1 MTVYIEN
8 EQNMEIPFDYE
19 ALLNRIIQY
28 VTERENCPYEAEV
41 SVVITDDTAI
51 HEANLEFRQIDR
63 ATDVL
68 SFPMC
73 TYEAPGDFD
82 ILEEQD
88 VFHPETGELLL
99 GDIMISY
106 EHVQKQSEEYG
117 HSLIRE
123 FAFLTVHSMLHLFGY
138 DHETEEERVIMEELQ
153 EKILTELNITRE
165 SGTN

>member
-8 EQNMEIPFDYE
+8 EQEKDIKFDYE
-19 ALLNRIIQY
+19 NLLKRIISFTLQ
-28 VTERENCPYEAEV
+28 RENCPYEAEV

-51 HEANLEFRQIDR
+51 HETNREFRGIDKS
-63 ATDVL
+63 TDVL

-73 TYEAPGDFD
+73 TYQAPGKFD
-82 ILEEQD
+82 ELEEQE

-106 EHVQKQSEEYG
+106 DHVQKQAEEFG
-117 HSLIRE
+117 HSEIRE

-138 DHETEEERVIMEELQ
+138 DHETEDERGIMEAKQKEILDELG
-153 EKILTELNITRE
+153 ITRD
-165 SGTN
+165 

>member
-8 EQNMEIPFDYE
+8 EQAKEISFDYE
-19 ALLNRIIQY
+19 QLLHKIIPF
-28 VTERENCPYEAEV
+28 TMEFENCPYEAEV
-41 SVVITDDTAI
+41 SVVITDDEAI
-51 HEANLEFRQIDR
+51 RETNREFRNIDR

-73 TYEAPGDFD
+73 IYQTPGAFEA
-82 ILEEQD
+82 LEEQD

-106 EHVQKQSEEYG
+106 DHVQKQAEAFG
-117 HSLIRE
+117 HSEVRE

-138 DHETEEERVIMEELQ
+138 DHETEAERSVMEEKQAL
-153 EKILTELNITRE
+153 ILDALGIKRD
-165 SGTN
+165 

>member
-8 EQNMEIPFDYE
+8 EQEKEISFDYE
-19 ALLNRIIQY
+19 SLLNRIIPF
-28 VTERENCPYEAEV
+28 TLSREKCPYEAEV
-41 SVVITDDTAI
+41 SVVITDDEAI
-51 HEANLEFRQIDR
+51 RETNREFRNMDK

-73 TYEAPGDFD
+73 TYRIPGDFTE
-82 ILEEQD
+82 LEQQD

-106 EHVQKQSEEYG
+106 DHVQKQAEEFG
-117 HSLIRE
+117 HSETRE

-138 DHETEEERVIMEELQ
+138 DHETEEERIVMEEKQ
-153 EKILTELNITRE
+153 KEILEELGIKRD
-165 SGTN
+165 

>member
-8 EQNMEIPFDYE
+8 EQAKEISFDYE
-19 ALLNRIIQY
+19 QLLHKIIPF
-28 VTERENCPYEAEV
+28 TMEFENCPYEAEV
-41 SVVITDDTAI
+41 SVVITDDEAI
-51 HEANLEFRQIDR
+51 RETNREFRNIDR

-73 TYEAPGDFD
+73 IYQTPGAFEA
-82 ILEEQD
+82 LEEQD

-106 EHVQKQSEEYG
+106 DHVQKQAEAFG
-117 HSLIRE
+117 HSEVRE

-138 DHETEEERVIMEELQ
+138 DHETEAERSVMEEKQTL
-153 EKILTELNITRE
+153 ILDALGIKRD
-165 SGTN
+165 

>member
-8 EQNMEIPFDYE
+8 EQEKDIKFDFE
-19 ALLNRIIQY
+19 NLLKRIISFTLQ
-28 VTERENCPYEAEV
+28 RENCPYEAEV

-51 HEANLEFRQIDR
+51 RETNREFRGIDKS
-63 ATDVL
+63 TDVL

-73 TYEAPGDFD
+73 TYQAPGEFD
-82 ILEEQD
+82 ELEEQE

-106 EHVQKQSEEYG
+106 DHVQKQAEEFG
-117 HSLIRE
+117 HSEIRE

-138 DHETEEERVIMEELQ
+138 DHETEDERGIMEAKQKEILDELG
-153 EKILTELNITRE
+153 ITRD
-165 SGTN
+165 

>member
-8 EQNMEIPFDYE
+8 EQEKDIKFDYE
-19 ALLNRIIQY
+19 NLLKRIISFTLQ
-28 VTERENCPYEAEV
+28 RENCPYEAEV

-51 HEANLEFRQIDR
+51 HETNREFRGIDKS
-63 ATDVL
+63 TDVL

-73 TYEAPGDFD
+73 TYQTPGEFD
-82 ILEEQD
+82 ELEEQE

-106 EHVQKQSEEYG
+106 DHVQKQAEEFG
-117 HSLIRE
+117 HSEIRE

-138 DHETEEERVIMEELQ
+138 DHETEDERGIMEAKQKEILDELG
-153 EKILTELNITRE
+153 ITRD
-165 SGTN
+165 

>member
-8 EQNMEIPFDYE
+8 EQEKDIKFDYE
-19 ALLNRIIQY
+19 NLLKRIISFTLQ
-28 VTERENCPYEAEV
+28 RENCPYEAEV
-41 SVVITDDTAI
+41 SVVITDDTMI
-51 HEANLEFRQIDR
+51 RETNREFRGIDK

-73 TYEAPGDFD
+73 TYQKSGEFD
-82 ILEEQD
+82 ELEEQD

-106 EHVQKQSEEYG
+106 DHVQKQAEEFG
-117 HSLIRE
+117 HSEIRE

-138 DHETEEERVIMEELQ
+138 DHETEDERGIMEAKQKEILDELG
-153 EKILTELNITRE
+153 ITRD
-165 SGTN
+165 